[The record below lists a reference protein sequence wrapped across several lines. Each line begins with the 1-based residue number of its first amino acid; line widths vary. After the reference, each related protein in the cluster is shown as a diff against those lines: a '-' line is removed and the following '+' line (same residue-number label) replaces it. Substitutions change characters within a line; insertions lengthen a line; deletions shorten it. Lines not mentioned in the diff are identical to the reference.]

1 MSTMVDSMT
10 HTPTVENSPA
20 ERLRSTMI
28 AMRLSFSWFGVRKS
42 LTLDQR
48 SEAAEAFG
56 ADGEVLSAGKRLI
69 DTKHPKYKAV
79 TNVRSRAVGL
89 WKSVSLPFPE
99 TGIRLVKRD
108 DLSSIQVW
116 MTTLKQDLQEA
127 VSELD
132 REFTNLKEAAR
143 LRLGRLYNEAD
154 YPIRLQ
160 GLFDLNWDWPNV
172 EAPRHLQ
179 QLSPQLY
186 QEECRR
192 VRSRFDDAVRMAEQ
206 AFIEELEKLVSH
218 LSERLS
224 GSDDGKP
231 RIFRDSAVEN
241 LTAFFSRFRDLN
253 IGSSEELEDLVR
265 RAQQVVGGIQPQQLR
280 DSDRLRQQVAT
291 QLATVQS
298 SLDGMLVDRPR
309 RNILRRPR

>member
-10 HTPTVENSPA
+10 NSTPVDTSPA

-42 LTLDQR
+42 LTSEQR

-69 DTKHPKYKAV
+69 DTKHPKYRTV

-99 TGIRLVKRD
+99 AGIRLIKRD
-108 DLSSIQVW
+108 DLGTVQVW
-116 MTTLKQDLQEA
+116 MTTLKHDLQEA

-132 REFTNLKEAAR
+132 TEFVQLKEAAR
-143 LRLGRLYNEAD
+143 RRLGRLYNEAD
-154 YPIRLQ
+154 YPLSLQ

-172 EAPRHLQ
+172 EAPKHLQ
-179 QLSPQLY
+179 QLSPELY

-192 VRSRFDDAVRMAEQ
+192 VRSRFDDAVHMAEQ
-206 AFIEELEKLVSH
+206 AFLEELEKLVSH

-231 RIFRDSAVEN
+231 KIFRDSAVEN
-241 LTAFFSRFRDLN
+241 LTAFFGRFRDLN
-253 IGSSEELEDLVR
+253 IGSSEELEDLVD
-265 RAQQVVGGIQPQQLR
+265 RAQRVVGGIQPQQLR
-280 DSDRLRQQVAT
+280 DSDQLRQQVAT

-298 SLDGMLVDRPR
+298 SLDGLLVDRPR